1 MPAASAAVTT
11 PAELGGIAALGPEAT
26 TLLQRLDGIFES
38 WGRQVDAVPMIMP
51 PLLPVARLAALDY
64 YRNFPHQ
71 AMVVAPLQLSGVDRS
86 HEPSDT
92 GFLPE
97 ALEPASLGLPSAAC
111 YGIYL
116 HLAGQQLDAPMRVTV
131 LGRCFRREDHYE
143 DLRRLLGF
151 HMREVVAIG
160 PRDYVDDH
168 LRQFTSRVRDFATRL
183 DLPLQRVAA
192 TDPFYDRGG
201 SRAVL
206 AQLSPVKHEFVYEDL
221 AIASTNIHRNFFGER
236 CEITLAETGGP
247 VFTSCVA
254 FGLERWV
261 SALTRRFGG
270 WDEAHAALNAVE
282 GITGALSGR

>member
-38 WGRQVDAVPMIMP
+38 WGRQVDTVPMIMP
-51 PLLPVARLAALDY
+51 PLLPVARLAELDY

-131 LGRCFRREDHYE
+131 LGRCFRREDHY
-143 DLRRLLGF
+143 
-151 HMREVVAIG
+151 
-160 PRDYVDDH
+160 DDH

>member
-1 MPAASAAVTT
+1 MPTASTAVVT
-11 PAELGGIAALGPEAT
+11 PASRTGVAALGPEAT
-26 TLLQRLDGIFES
+26 TLLNRLDRIFES
-38 WGRQVDAVPMIMP
+38 WGHQAGAAGMIMP
-51 PLLPVARLAALDY
+51 PLLPVARLAELDY

-71 AMVVAPLQLSGVDRS
+71 AMVVAPLQLDGTDRNYQ
-86 HEPSDT
+86 PSAD
-92 GFLPE
+92 GFVAE
-97 ALEPASLGLPSAAC
+97 SLEPAQLALPSAAC

-116 HLAGQQLDAPMRVTV
+116 HLAGQQLAAPMRVTV

-160 PRDYVDDH
+160 TREYVADH
-168 LRQFTSRVRDFATRL
+168 LREFTTRLQDFAREL
-183 DLPLQRVAA
+183 GLPLTRETA

-206 AQLSPVKHEFVYEDL
+206 AQLSPVKHEFLYQDL

-236 CEITLAETGGP
+236 CDITLADGGGP
-247 VFTSCVA
+247 VFTGCIA

-261 SALTRRFGG
+261 SALTRRFDG
-270 WDEAHAALNAVE
+270 WAEVSAALDAVAAH
-282 GITGALSGR
+282 TTF